1 MGGSEDPEVT
11 RLTLLTVRLIKAVS
25 VLWLPAIF
33 LILSGVY
40 TVADLEP
47 WSPAVQSTLNIS
59 LVISLVLSIIVFL
72 VSNDRDTH
80 VTRETYPC
88 SLYYCCT
95 LSLAM

>member
-40 TVADLEP
+40 TVADLDT

-59 LVISLVLSIIVFL
+59 LVISLVLSILVFL
-72 VSNDRDTH
+72 VSKSTTTH
-80 VTRETYPC
+80 PIGPKRHIITDH
-88 SLYYCCT
+88 
-95 LSLAM
+95 